1 MMCINII
8 SYSLIL
14 YLMIL
19 LPNSRRDRY
28 VQSFDRVDFL
38 HLLIIKL
45 SVFYVIINPLLLKST
60 SSIDFTIL
68 NIPMDIVRNI

>member
-28 VQSFDRVDFL
+28 VQSFDGVDFL

-45 SVFYVIINPLLLKST
+45 SVFYVIINSLLLKST

-68 NIPMDIVRNI
+68 NIPMDVVRNI